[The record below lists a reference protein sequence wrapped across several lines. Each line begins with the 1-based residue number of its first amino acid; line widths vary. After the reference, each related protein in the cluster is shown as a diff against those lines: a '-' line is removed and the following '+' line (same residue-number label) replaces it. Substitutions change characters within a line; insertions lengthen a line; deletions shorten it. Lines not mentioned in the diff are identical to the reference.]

1 METKEPKLEDYQL
14 SVNSYEDFRNQKKDL
29 EKLKSKYLY
38 TTNDINIISA
48 IIYIGCFYGF
58 FIALTYQA
66 FIISIVLF
74 FIAFIYHNYD
84 DNKDKEKRETEKR
97 EIDKINNKIELIR
110 KQINPFEDACNKYY
124 TNYLNS
130 FFQEKLYKK
139 RSGNEK
145 FEESLQEF
153 HQMIE
158 EVNEINKKMI
168 FWWISTHSHEAYLK
182 ERELNHTY
190 QKGKKNIF
198 NTFKDIKSYESEER
212 KGYAANLIG
221 ETAKQKIQIIAPER
235 KYNTVRKIDNWEIIN
250 KKRKETGDKGEEIVL
265 AVEKE
270 YLESIGRKDLSEKV
284 YHISKE
290 KGDGMGYDILSFFD
304 NGEEKYI
311 EVKSTTKAI
320 ETQFN
325 ISKNE
330 LEFLKINSRNALLY
344 RVGVSTEP
352 PEIEI
357 KTGLQILESEII
369 PVTFIVKTKK

>member
-14 SVNSYEDFRNQKKDL
+14 NIDSYQNLRAQEIDL
-29 EKLKSKYLY
+29 EKLENNY
-38 TTNDINIISA
+38 ISTLS
-48 IIYIGCFYGF
+48 I
-58 FIALTYQA
+58 
-66 FIISIVLF
+66 IISIIIIITIILGAIFNSIIIFVLGF
-74 FIAFIYHNYD
+74 LISYLVSTYSNYESER
-84 DNKDKEKRETEKR
+84 DKETKRQIK
-97 EIDKINNKIELIR
+97 EIQNKIEPIR
-110 KQINPFEDACNKYY
+110 KQIFLFKNASEKYY
-124 TNYLNS
+124 INYLDS

-139 RSGNEK
+139 RSGSKE
-145 FEESLQEF
+145 FEDTLQEF
-153 HQMIE
+153 HQMIS
-158 EVNEINKKMI
+158 EIHEIDRKII
-168 FWWISTHSHEAYLK
+168 FLNMGYKISFYESYLK
-182 ERELNHTY
+182 ERESNHTY
-190 QKGKKNIF
+190 QKCKKNIF

-212 KGYAANLIG
+212 KGHTTNLIG
-221 ETAKQKIQIIAPER
+221 ETAKRKIQIIAPER